1 MLTAMLLIAAIPV
14 VAFVVMQYRTNRKI
28 MTALSDLAG
37 VLNAATTKLQSV
49 DEKVKALVAAAQN
62 VNLTPEAQTALDALQ
77 AELSTTAS
85 DAGVDAP
92 TSSPAPGA

>member
-14 VAFVVMQYRTNRKI
+14 VAFMVMQYKNNKKI

-49 DEKVKALVAAAQN
+49 DEKVKAMVAAAQN

-77 AELSTTAS
+77 AELSTTAT

-92 TSSPAPGA
+92 TPSPAPGA